1 MPILFIRNHTYILD
15 DYNYCERISN
25 CCKNPE
31 KIKLEIKKLEKQI
44 SKREISKQQNP
55 EKKYRNWKSRT
66 LKCSFTF
73 TLTLTLPPLPSH
85 HSHPHPHSYAHPH
98 PQFRSIGFSKF
109 ELFEFLIFRDFAF
122 RDFFSSVVIS
132 RFIFSGFLHNTVE
145 YRAICAYR
153 YVLEYLVERIW
164 TPVAT
169 RISIIL
175 YSFDSS
181 HYALSECIKKF
192 LVSLRLVGEVE
203 LGLEKRA
210 WKKTKIDNRQCNSR
224 SRVLI

>member
-132 RFIFSGFLHNTVE
+132 RFIFSGFLHNTKISTMIIIKLNRIIKPNVLSIAYE
-145 YRAICAYR
+145 GICCSKA
-153 YVLEYLVERIW
+153 VVIEIMN
-164 TPVAT
+164 
-169 RISIIL
+169 ISKL
-175 YSFDSS
+175 
-181 HYALSECIKKF
+181 K
-192 LVSLRLVGEVE
+192 
-203 LGLEKRA
+203 
-210 WKKTKIDNRQCNSR
+210 
-224 SRVLI
+224 

>member
-132 RFIFSGFLHNTVE
+132 RFIFSGFLHNTRE
-145 YRAICAYR
+145 ITKWHT
-153 YVLEYLVERIW
+153 LLFLFKIFSGK
-164 TPVAT
+164 
-169 RISIIL
+169 INFSIVSILFSIAFEIL
-175 YSFDSS
+175 YRRP
-181 HYALSECIKKF
+181 HGMTHLLL
-192 LVSLRLVGEVE
+192 LVFWKSLYIC
-203 LGLEKRA
+203 
-210 WKKTKIDNRQCNSR
+210 TD
-224 SRVLI
+224 